1 MTDLSEKT
9 REIIR
14 RMFPVWRRNKVAKLL
29 VTECGDNLP
38 FQSGKDET
46 ELERFRFAVLKL
58 SGGNMNRLRAAI
70 ALAQEDWRDLLIEAG
85 FAESFDGHA
94 RWAKEYLGGR

>member
-14 RMFPVWRRNKVAKLL
+14 KMFPVWRRNKVAKLL
-29 VTECGDNLP
+29 ATECGENLP
-38 FQSGKDET
+38 FQSGKDGT

-58 SGGNMNRLRAAI
+58 SGGNMSRLRAAI

-85 FAESFDGHA
+85 FAESFDGHT
-94 RWAKEYLGGR
+94 RWANEYLGGR

>member
-29 VTECGDNLP
+29 VTGCGDNLP

-46 ELERFRFAVLKL
+46 ELERLRFAVLKL

-70 ALAQEDWRDLLIEAG
+70 ALAQEDWRDLLIETS
-85 FAESFDGHA
+85 FADSFDGHT
-94 RWAKEYLGGR
+94 RWANEYLSGR